1 MEKTPFRK
9 TSQEDTKKEKLV
21 TLSERDSLVIEAAI
35 EFGADYFYE
44 VKNGTLGIT
53 LYITAPNKTEASLVR
68 KDAPGNWRGLYVI
81 VLYNSSRDFEDEL
94 LYDPKLS

>member
-1 MEKTPFRK
+1 M
-9 TSQEDTKKEKLV
+9 

-44 VKNGTLGIT
+44 VKNGTLGMT
-53 LYITAPNKTEASLVR
+53 LYITAPNKTESGLVR
-68 KDAPGNWRGLYVI
+68 KDAPHAWKGLYVI
-81 VLYNSSRDFEDEL
+81 VLYSSSPDFAEEI